1 MAYIQDPFRRPRD
14 QPGHNHSFNHQV
26 RNVLHQKAVLD
37 GSRLA
42 LIGVAHDIF
51 LRARGVSNNFPF
63 RSRRESGASHAAQT
77 RGFEYAQ
84 DGLIVAAFHKLT
96 DGLVRTRAGIGIR
109 RQSLWVVIALR
120 YARCSTFGRLKNH
133 LQSLSRSYAC
143 KNMIVDRQRGSCIAT
158 PEAGDCANADFTLLL
173 AWESF
178 LE

>member
-37 GSRLA
+37 GPRLA
-42 LIGVAHDIF
+42 LIGVTYDIF
-51 LRARGVSNNFPF
+51 LRAWGVSNDFPF
-63 RSRRESGASHAAQT
+63 CSRRESGASHAAQT

-84 DGLIVAAFHKLT
+84 DGLIVAAFHELA
-96 DGLVRTRAGIGIR
+96 DGLVRTRAGIRIR
-109 RQSLWVVIALR
+109 RQVLRAVISRR
-120 YARCSTFGRLKNH
+120 YARRSTFGRLKNH
-133 LQSLSRSYAC
+133 LQSLSRSYAS
-143 KNMIVDRQRGSCIAT
+143 KNMVIDGQRGSCIAT

-178 LE
+178 LQ